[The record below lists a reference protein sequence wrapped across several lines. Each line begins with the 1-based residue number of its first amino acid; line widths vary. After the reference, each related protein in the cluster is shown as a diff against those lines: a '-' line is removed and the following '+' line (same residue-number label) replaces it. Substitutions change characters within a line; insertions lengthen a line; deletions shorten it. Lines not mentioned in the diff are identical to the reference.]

1 MLRTSTVLLRPT
13 PEAEQQLR
21 DLAEASSILWNMA
34 NYEIRQAFYEH
45 QKIPSYKD
53 QYRTLKDN
61 EIGTCKAQAL
71 LSKLNEAWQ
80 SLFTLLRREG
90 SYHPI

>member
-1 MLRTSTVLLRPT
+1 
-13 PEAEQQLR
+13 
-21 DLAEASSILWNMA
+21 LAEALSILWNMA
-34 NYEIRQAFYEH
+34 NCERRQAFYEH

-53 QYRTLKDN
+53 QCRTLKDN
-61 EIGTCKAQAL
+61 EVFKKLGTCKAQAL

-80 SLFTLLRREG
+80 SFFTLLREG